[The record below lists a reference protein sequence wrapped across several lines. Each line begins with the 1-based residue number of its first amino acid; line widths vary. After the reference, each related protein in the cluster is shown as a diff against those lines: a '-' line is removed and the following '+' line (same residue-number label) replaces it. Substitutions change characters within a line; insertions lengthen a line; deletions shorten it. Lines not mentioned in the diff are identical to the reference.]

1 MLQSRVREEYESP
14 GMKQVVRVAMQ
25 LAEDGSMPGPG
36 EHGRRSEFVKRC
48 AAALR
53 VLDPSKETDLKK
65 LGAQDQALIRQALG
79 GDISTPYEGCL
90 SEECLDEETTWE
102 TSNLALP
109 GEPFM
114 PMSRCARCKYP
125 KVFGRSVNSLRDSLL
140 PSIEREAK
148 RPLYRPVRVRELLL
162 QPSRV

>member
-1 MLQSRVREEYESP
+1 MDLFFFLSRQLLLQSRVREEYESP

-79 GDISTPYEGCL
+79 GDERAAAHGVTGSTGCIN
-90 SEECLDEETTWE
+90 S
-102 TSNLALP
+102 
-109 GEPFM
+109 
-114 PMSRCARCKYP
+114 CAAKHGWDNVRGGQDTMCFIKTP
-125 KVFGRSVNSLRDSLL
+125 LL
-140 PSIEREAK
+140 PAPPACQGHPPPEPPQA
-148 RPLYRPVRVRELLL
+148 PTPNA
-162 QPSRV
+162 